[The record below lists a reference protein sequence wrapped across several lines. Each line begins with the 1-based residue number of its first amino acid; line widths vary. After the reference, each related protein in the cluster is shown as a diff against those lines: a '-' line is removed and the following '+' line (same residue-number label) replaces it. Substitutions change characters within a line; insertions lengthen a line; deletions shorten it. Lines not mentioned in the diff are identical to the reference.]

1 MKSIYVILI
10 SLFVINTSF
19 GQIEEKKVNISLGVQ
34 PCLSTTITDIKQ
46 KDVEKLWKKYFKEY
60 AKVKRNKKA
69 KEYYSTAVRL
79 NSITP
84 SEIDVYAKFEEFA
97 TGVDIHL
104 CYDLGNGFINKQETP
119 NEYDGAKDFT
129 NQFRIYAKTFVLEE
143 KLEEQEEILKD
154 LQKDLKSSKKENKK
168 FHDKIDDYT
177 KKIQEL
183 EKKIETNVLEQQ
195 DFEKKIEEQ
204 LLKVQEAQDNIRNVG
219 K

>member
-1 MKSIYVILI
+1 MKSIYFILI
-10 SLFVINTSF
+10 SLFAINVSF

-34 PCLSTTITDIKQ
+34 PCLSATVTDIKQ
-46 KDVEKLWKKYFKEY
+46 NRVEKLWKKYFKEY
-60 AKVKRNKKA
+60 AKVKRNRKA

-79 NSITP
+79 NSITQ

-119 NEYDGAKDFT
+119 NEYEGAKDFT
-129 NQFRIYAKTFVLEE
+129 NQFRIYAKTYVLEE
-143 KLEEQEEILKD
+143 KVEVQEEILKD
-154 LQKDLKSSKKENKK
+154 LQDDLKDSKKKNKK

-177 KKIQEL
+177 KKIQEI
-183 EKKIETNVLEQQ
+183 EKEIESNVLEQE

-204 LLKVQEAQDNIRNVG
+204 LLKVKEAQDNLRNVG

>member
-1 MKSIYVILI
+1 MKSLYIILL
-10 SLFVINTSF
+10 SLFVVNSSF

-34 PCLSTTITDIKQ
+34 PCLSTTVTDIKQ
-46 KDVEKLWKKYFKEY
+46 NRVEKLWKKFFKEY
-60 AKVKRNKKA
+60 AKVKRNRKA

-79 NSITP
+79 NSISTN
-84 SEIDVYAKFEEFA
+84 EMDIYAKFEEFA

-119 NEYDGAKDFT
+119 NEYEGAKDFT
-129 NQFRIYAKTFVLEE
+129 NEFRIYAKTYVLEE
-143 KLEEQEEILKD
+143 KLEEQEDILKD
-154 LQKDLKSSKKENKK
+154 LKDDLKDAQKDNKK

-204 LLKVQEAQDNIRNVG
+204 LLKVKEAQDNLRNVG